1 MGIESSKEAAGT
13 VVLAVSG
20 MTCGGCASAV
30 ARALSSVPGVVEARV
45 DLAGGRVTVTGNA
58 RAEDLLL
65 AVQDAGFAGGVA

>member
-1 MGIESSKEAAGT
+1 MGIADSTASAGA

-30 ARALSSVPGVVEARV
+30 ARALSAVPGVVAARV
-45 DLAGGRVTVTGNA
+45 DLPGGRVTVTGTA

>member
-1 MGIESSKEAAGT
+1 MGIAGSNDSAGA

-30 ARALSSVPGVVEARV
+30 ARAVSAVPGVVAARV
-45 DLAGGRVTVTGNA
+45 DLAAGRVTVTGTA

>member
-1 MGIESSKEAAGT
+1 MGIAGVKESPGA

-20 MTCGGCASAV
+20 MTCGGCAGAV
-30 ARALSSVPGVVEARV
+30 ARALSTVPGVVAARV
-45 DLAGGRVTVTGNA
+45 DLAGGLVTVTGTA